1 MVAMVDPVEVEFY
14 LLMFNEMYPYII
26 IKLQKHFRL
35 QGLFHVYLRPLPAIT
50 VTSEVVITSFA
61 VTLPALIIGQIA

>member
-14 LLMFNEMYPYII
+14 LLMFNEMYPYKT

-35 QGLFHVYLRPLPAIT
+35 QGLFYVYLRPLPAIT

-61 VTLPALIIGQIA
+61 VTLPALVIGQIA